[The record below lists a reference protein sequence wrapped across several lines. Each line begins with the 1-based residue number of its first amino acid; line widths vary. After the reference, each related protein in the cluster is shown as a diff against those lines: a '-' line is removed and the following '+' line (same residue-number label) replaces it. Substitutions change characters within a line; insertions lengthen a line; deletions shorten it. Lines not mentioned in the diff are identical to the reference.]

1 MRRADREVKDINEI
15 LRIVDK
21 AKVLHLGLFD
31 DDYPYIVPMHY
42 GYEYKGGNLIFYMH
56 GAKEGHKLDLI
67 IIMLSCNGKI
77 FRAKEGHK
85 LDLIRNNPNV
95 CIELECDI
103 ELVSGDDIPCKYGS
117 TFASVIGR
125 GYAEILK
132 DIKEKIVGL
141 KLLMMNQTGREFE
154 IDEKM
159 ANTVEVIK
167 VTVHSF
173 TAKSRTME
181 G

>member
-21 AKVLHLGLFD
+21 AKILHLGLFD
-31 DDYPYIVPMHY
+31 ADFPYIVPMHY
-42 GYEYKGGNLIFYMH
+42 GYEYKDGNLIFYMH
-56 GAKEGHKLDLI
+56 G
-67 IIMLSCNGKI
+67 
-77 FRAKEGHK
+77 AKEGHK

-103 ELVSGDDIPCKYGS
+103 ELVSGDDMPCKYGS

-125 GYAEILK
+125 GYAEILR
-132 DIKEKIVGL
+132 DIEEKIAGL
-141 KLLMMNQTGREFE
+141 QLLMMNQTGREFE
-154 IDEKM
+154 IDERM
-159 ANTVEVIK
+159 VNTVEVIK

-173 TAKSRTME
+173 TAKSRKME
-181 G
+181 R

>member
-67 IIMLSCNGKI
+67 
-77 FRAKEGHK
+77 
-85 LDLIRNNPNV
+85 RNNPNV

-132 DIKEKIVGL
+132 HIKEKIVGL

>member
-56 GAKEGHKLDLI
+56 G
-67 IIMLSCNGKI
+67 
-77 FRAKEGHK
+77 AKEGHK